1 LNGKKEAVPGI
12 LGELTKSRTLLVAI
26 GLAAAAIL
34 LLSSRPIGLTDA
46 MRFDEIMTLP
56 DTDRLEPVRRYA
68 MIGSGIIPYMPGE
81 AAPPYRARPPIKVGW
96 TYREISALRMPFYA
110 RPQFGPVTFVDLPEG
125 RQFAE
130 LGPEQV
136 ALLEEL
142 AGQPVASGYGF
153 PWYAHLWGWLVVL
166 VLIGWT
172 LLRRREARI
181 REDAHWASVEVASDG
196 DRER

>member
-1 LNGKKEAVPGI
+1 MAAI
-12 LGELTKSRTLLVAI
+12 LAELMKSRILLVAI

-34 LLSSRPIGLTDA
+34 LLSERPVGLTDA

-56 DTDRLEPVRRYA
+56 DTDRLEPVRRYT

-81 AAPPYRARPPIKVGW
+81 AAPAYRGRPPIKVGW
-96 TYREISALRMPFYA
+96 AYREISGLRMPFFA
-110 RPQFGPVTFVDLPEG
+110 RAQFGPVTFVDLPGG

-130 LGPEQV
+130 LAPEQV
-136 ALLEEL
+136 AQLEEL
-142 AGQPVASGYGF
+142 AGRPVASGYTF
-153 PWYAHLWGWLVVL
+153 PWYAHFWGWLIVL
-166 VLIGWT
+166 ALIGWT

-181 REDAHWASVEVASDG
+181 REDAHWASTDIAPDF